1 MVERRKELTR
11 RFHRH
16 KKMLKLKR
24 KLALAQ
30 TEPDKAK
37 ILKKIYALS
46 PEWKEPVAAKKK

>member
-1 MVERRKELTR
+1 MVERRSELTR
-11 RFHRH
+11 RYHRK

-37 ILKKIYALS
+37 VLKKIQALS
-46 PEWKEPVAAKKK
+46 PEWKEPVAKKK